1 MMTGKAKSLMIVDDH
16 EMIQLGLR
24 TFLETKTDWT
34 VIGEAKTIE
43 EAKSKLEKEVP
54 LLIIIDVE
62 LFEESGFD
70 LAVYI
75 KKNYP
80 AIKILMY
87 SMHDESEYVLK
98 AKQIQINGYISKA
111 SDTEEFL
118 KCINLI
124 YKGKKYIEE
133 RLQEN
138 QDVIEDVIN
147 LMTKRES
154 LIFQEMLNGKT
165 NEEIGKELNLS
176 KHSIEVYATTI
187 YEKTFCK
194 SRAELLKK
202 FR

>member
-1 MMTGKAKSLMIVDDH
+1 MNSADGKTLILVDDH
-16 EMIQLGLR
+16 EMIQIGLR
-24 TFLETKTDWT
+24 TFLESKTDWT

-43 EAKSKLEKEVP
+43 TAIEILEKKQP

-62 LFEESGFD
+62 LGEENGFD

-80 AIKILMY
+80 SVKILMY
-87 SMHDESEYVLK
+87 SMHDESDYVLK

-111 SDTEEFL
+111 SDTEEFI
-118 KCINLI
+118 KCINSV
-124 YKGKKYIEE
+124 YAGNKYIEE
-133 RLQEN
+133 RLKEN
-138 QDVIEDVIN
+138 QNAIEDVLN
-147 LMTKRES
+147 LLTKREA

-165 NEEIGKELNLS
+165 NEEIGKSLNLS

-194 SRAELLKK
+194 TRSELLKK

>member
-1 MMTGKAKSLMIVDDH
+1 MTEKAKTLMIVDDH

-147 LMTKRES
+147 LMTKREA